1 MISWIAVHEKKIKK
15 NKMVI
20 RQDILNEKIKSNN
33 AQQEKGTPVPTLLS
47 FCAVT

>member
-1 MISWIAVHEKKIKK
+1 
-15 NKMVI
+15 MVI